1 MRVISGSARGL
12 KLKSPKGMDVRP
24 TTDRVKES
32 LFNIINMSIAESF
45 VLDLFS
51 GTGSLGIEALS
62 RGAENCI
69 FVDASK
75 ESIGVIRNNIKS
87 AKLEDK
93 SEVLFL
99 DVISAI
105 NKLGVRRDK
114 FDIIFMDPPYLK
126 NLINPTLE
134 EISKRALL
142 EEDGMI
148 IVEHDTKDILLD
160 HIGKLTKFREKK
172 YGNTT
177 LSFFTWEEN
186 YE

>member
-32 LFNIINMSIAESF
+32 VFNIINNRLIDSF
-45 VLDLFS
+45 VLDIFS

-62 RGAENCI
+62 RGAQKCTFI
-69 FVDASK
+69 DSSK
-75 ESIGVIRNNIKS
+75 ESIKVIKENIEK
-87 AKLEDK
+87 ARVNDK
-93 SEVLFL
+93 SEVILS
-99 DVISAI
+99 DAISAI

-126 NLINPTLE
+126 NLIEPVLE
-134 EISKRALL
+134 EISKKNIL
-142 EEDGMI
+142 EEDGII
-148 IVEHDTKDILLD
+148 IVEHDTKDELLEE
-160 HIGKLTKFREKK
+160 INNLYKYREKK

-177 LSFFTWEEN
+177 ISFFALEE
-186 YE
+186 